1 MVESSVGELQSKI
14 KLSVL
19 FYEKLF
25 IACHGRILVI
35 KL

>member
-1 MVESSVGELQSKI
+1 MVESSDGELQSKI

-25 IACHGRILVI
+25 ISCLGRFLVI